1 MFVDPSLIACASADI
16 VLQMIEENVNMK
28 SKVEVVLDET
38 ENTEN
43 RAAKMS
49 VDDLLKCVS

>member
-1 MFVDPSLIACASADI
+1 MFVNPSLIACASADI
-16 VLQMIEENVNMK
+16 VLQMIEENVHMK
-28 SKVEVVLDET
+28 SKVEAVLDET